1 MRPSSSAYNIPA
13 QAGTNITAENN
24 SRGAVSRM
32 IQRFLSRRLSMSIEI
47 SSIGQHVTTMD
58 RRLEGTGNT
67 STRSASSAV
76 QPSRQDNPVVSTQL
90 SEADVARIAEQ
101 IQKISDMFDRKLQ
114 FQVSK
119 ELEQVIV
126 KVIDSSTDKII
137 REIPS
142 AEIQKL
148 QLRIKETLGLLFDE
162 SI

>member
-1 MRPSSSAYNIPA
+1 
-13 QAGTNITAENN
+13 
-24 SRGAVSRM
+24 
-32 IQRFLSRRLSMSIEI
+32 MSIEI
-47 SSIGQHVTTMD
+47 SSIGQHVATMD